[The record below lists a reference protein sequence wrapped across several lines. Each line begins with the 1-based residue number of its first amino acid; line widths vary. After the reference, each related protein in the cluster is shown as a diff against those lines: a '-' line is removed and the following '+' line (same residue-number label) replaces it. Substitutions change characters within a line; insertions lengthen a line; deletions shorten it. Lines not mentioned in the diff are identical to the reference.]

1 MGWFMGDD
9 HDDETYDHEGY
20 VQAVVR
26 DGFGWRDLGLDDV
39 RDDSRLIQVQV
50 ACDCGW
56 RSRRMTAPLGAYWAP
71 CIVIFP
77 REEHED
83 AARSIWEDHRRDV
96 GSRSDLWQRALDL
109 RHTVSP

>member
-9 HDDETYDHEGY
+9 HDDETYHHEGY

-39 RDDSRLIQVQV
+39 RDDSRPFQVQV

-56 RSRRMTAPLGAYWAP
+56 RSRRYTAPVSAEWSP
-71 CIVIFP
+71 CIVIMDERF
-77 REEHED
+77 ED
-83 AARSIWEDHRRDV
+83 AAYRLWLQHRNDV
-96 GSRSDLWQRALDL
+96 GSSGDLYAEARK
-109 RHTVSP
+109 VSP